1 MRVFSGFSLALLA
14 AALVMISGCRTAPTP
29 PATAAANNGAR
40 QYHVRGVVVS
50 TDATKGEVTLDTE
63 AIPGFMD
70 AMTMPYT
77 LRNPGIISEL
87 HPGDTITATLFASNT
102 SDVLDQIVI
111 VGQAKADYLP
121 PVQYQPL
128 TPGVSVPNFTLLNQS
143 GKLIHLAQF
152 RGKVL
157 LVTFIYTRC
166 PLATY
171 CPRMSRNFAEID
183 KALSSDPFLYRKTH
197 LLSVSFDPGYD
208 TPAVLRSYGGA
219 YTGNYTKETFAHWD
233 FAAPPQKE
241 LPQVLKFF
249 LVGVTPGENHTLT
262 HSLSTI
268 VITPQGKIYKWYPTN
283 DWAPQQL
290 LADVKELLKSQTQS

>member
-1 MRVFSGFSLALLA
+1 MRVSSGFFLVLAVGLA
-14 AALVMISGCRTAPTP
+14 SVIPGCHAKSAP
-29 PATAAANNGAR
+29 PASTANSGVK
-40 QYHVRGVVVS
+40 QYHLRGVVVS
-50 TDATKGEVTLDTE
+50 TDATKSEVMLDTE
-63 AIPGFMD
+63 AIPGFME

-87 HPGDTITATLFASNT
+87 HPGDTITATLYASND
-102 SDVLDQIVI
+102 SDTLDQIVV

-128 TPGVSVPNFTLLNQS
+128 VPGESVPNFKLRNQS
-143 GKLIHLAQF
+143 DKTISLDQF

-157 LVTFIYTRC
+157 LMTFIYTRC

-183 KALSSDPFLYRKTH
+183 KALKADPTLYGKTH
-197 LLSVSFDPGYD
+197 LLSVSCDPDYD

-219 YTGNYTKETFAHWD
+219 YTGNYSNETFKHWD
-233 FAAPPQKE
+233 FAAPPKQE

-268 VITPQGKIYKWYPTN
+268 VIAPDGKIYKWYPTN
-283 DWAPQQL
+283 DWTPQQL
-290 LADVKELLKSQTQS
+290 L

>member
-1 MRVFSGFSLALLA
+1 MRVFSGLLVVLIAAFLAP
-14 AALVMISGCRTAPTP
+14 VSGCHKASA
-29 PATAAANNGAR
+29 PATAATNSGIK
-40 QYHVRGVVVS
+40 QFHVRGIVVS
-50 TDATKGEVTLDTE
+50 TDAAKGEVTLDTE

-77 LRNPGIISEL
+77 LRDASIISEL
-87 HPGDTITATLFASNT
+87 HPGDTVTATLLASDT

-111 VGQAKADYLP
+111 VDQAKADYLP

-128 TPGVSVPNFTLLNQS
+128 TPGKSVPDFKLLNQS
-143 GKLIHLAQF
+143 GKVIHLSQF

-157 LVTFIYTRC
+157 LLTCIYTRC
-166 PLATY
+166 PLASY

-183 KALSSDPFLYRKTH
+183 KELAADPSLYKRTH
-197 LLSVSFDPGYD
+197 LLSVSFDPDYD

-233 FAAPPQKE
+233 FAAPPKKE

-249 LVGVTPGENHTLT
+249 LVGVTPGTNHTLT

-268 VITPQGKIYKWYPTN
+268 VITPEGKIYKWYPTN

-290 LADVKELLKSQTQS
+290 LADVKELLKDKTHS